1 MMKFVEE
8 MHLHVLCI
16 GCCNEPASVSV
27 AAHLC
32 VCLKSTFSSVIAA
45 AVVPGGRI
53 LQWVGAAT
61 SGAVFDLGDQL
72 LHGYL
77 KWSSGRLFAIVIV
90 GPI

>member
-1 MMKFVEE
+1 MVNIIEE

-16 GCCNEPASVSV
+16 GCCNEPASVGV

-32 VCLKSTFSSVIAA
+32 VCLSTFSSVIAA
-45 AVVPGGRI
+45 AVVPGGGI
-53 LQWVGAAT
+53 LQWVGGSAT
-61 SGAVFDLGDQL
+61 SGAVFDLGEV

-77 KWSSGRLFAIVIV
+77 KWSGRLFANVIV